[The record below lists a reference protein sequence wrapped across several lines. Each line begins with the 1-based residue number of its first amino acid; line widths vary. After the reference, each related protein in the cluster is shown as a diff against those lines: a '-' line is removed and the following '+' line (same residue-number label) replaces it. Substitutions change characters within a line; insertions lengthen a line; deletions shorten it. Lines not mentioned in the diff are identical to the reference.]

1 MRAAFRDV
9 AYNYLGRPIIDN
21 PYQNVRFLTRTL
33 ELRYTD
39 RVLLLVNP
47 IQIWGFRASS
57 YQYEDE
63 EIRYTAVFRDNELMY
78 IKTKTRPIRLIS
90 NVEERVFHSCRVADK
105 LTTCR
110 VMLDYR
116 VLTIDVESLFS
127 PRLDET
133 RRYMVPD
140 MRFEEGRK
148 YVYEMARRL
157 V

>member
-33 ELRYTD
+33 ELRYSN

-47 IQIWGFRASS
+47 VQIWGFRTKS
-57 YQYEDE
+57 YHYENE
-63 EIRYTAVFRDNELMY
+63 EVRYVVVFGSELEY
-78 IKTKTRPIRLIS
+78 IKTKTKAIRLVS
-90 NVEERVFHSCRVADK
+90 NVEEVVFHSCRITNK
-105 LTTCR
+105 LTACR
-110 VMLDYR
+110 VGLQDR
-116 VLTIDVESLFS
+116 VLSITMETPFGVE
-127 PRLDET
+127 T
-133 RRYMVPD
+133 KRYMVPD
-140 MRFEEGRK
+140 MSFEEARK